1 MAYLEQGSA
10 AFWRANL
17 ALFLG
22 GWVTFA
28 CLYSTQPVLPA
39 LTAEFGVPPALAS
52 LSVSV
57 TTATLAVMMLLAAS
71 LSDAWGRKPV
81 MTASL
86 VASGT
91 LALLTAL
98 SPDFHTLLAL
108 RTLQG

>member
-1 MAYLEQGSA
+1 MCSCPPLAGGRGPYPGRGQRAAVSGRRGGASGLGTAASYLEQGSA

-57 TTATLAVMMLLAAS
+57 TTATLAV
-71 LSDAWGRKPV
+71 
-81 MTASL
+81 T
-86 VASGT
+86 
-91 LALLTAL
+91 
-98 SPDFHTLLAL
+98 
-108 RTLQG
+108 